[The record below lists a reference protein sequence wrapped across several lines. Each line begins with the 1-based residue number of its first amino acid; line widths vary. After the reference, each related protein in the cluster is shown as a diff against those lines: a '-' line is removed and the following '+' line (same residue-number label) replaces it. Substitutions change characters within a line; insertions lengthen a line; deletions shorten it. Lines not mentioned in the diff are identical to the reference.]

1 MDTAPVV
8 VGVDGS
14 DASLAALKWAGA
26 YASKFELPL
35 EAVIAWDFGP
45 YYGYPVPDFDDEL
58 RSWAHDA
65 MADAVRTALGE
76 DADVKQRVVR
86 GQSAPVLLEAAQL
99 ASLLVVG
106 TRGRGAFA
114 GMLLGSVSQHA
125 VSHAPCPV
133 VVIPHDEEE
142 TKGKAAK

>member
-14 DASLAALKWAGA
+14 DASHVALAWAA
-26 YASKFELPL
+26 EYARRFELPL

-45 YYGYPVPDFDDEL
+45 YYGYPVPDFDEEL
-58 RSWAHDA
+58 RTWATDSIA
-65 MADAVRTALGE
+65 ESIRTVLGE
-76 DADVKQRVVR
+76 DAQVTQRVVR
-86 GQSAPVLLEAAQL
+86 GQSAPVLLEAAKD

-114 GMLLGSVSQHA
+114 GMLLGSVSQHC
-125 VSHAPCPV
+125 VSHAACPV
-133 VVIPHDEEE
+133 VVIPHVEAE
-142 TKGKAAK
+142 

>member
-14 DASLAALKWAGA
+14 DTSRVALAWAA
-26 YASKFELPL
+26 EYARKYELPL

-45 YYGYPVPDFDDEL
+45 YYGYPVPDFDEEL
-58 RSWAHDA
+58 RNWATESI
-65 MADAVRTALGE
+65 ADAVRSVLGE
-76 DADVKQRVVR
+76 DAQITQRVVR
-86 GQSAPVLLEAAQL
+86 GQSAPVLLEAAKT

-114 GMLLGSVSQHA
+114 GMLLGSVSQHC

-133 VVIPHDEEE
+133 VVIPHAER
-142 TKGKAAK
+142 

>member
-14 DASLAALKWAGA
+14 DASRAALAWAA
-26 YASKFELPL
+26 EYARRFELPL

-45 YYGYPVPDFDDEL
+45 YYGYPVPDFGDEL
-58 RSWAHDA
+58 VNWATETIA
-65 MADAVRTALGE
+65 ESVRTVLGADAQIAQHVI
-76 DADVKQRVVR
+76 R
-86 GQSAPVLLEAAQL
+86 GQSAPVLLKAAKS

-114 GMLLGSVSQHA
+114 GMLLGSVSQHC

-133 VVIPHDEEE
+133 VVIPHHD
-142 TKGKAAK
+142 TD